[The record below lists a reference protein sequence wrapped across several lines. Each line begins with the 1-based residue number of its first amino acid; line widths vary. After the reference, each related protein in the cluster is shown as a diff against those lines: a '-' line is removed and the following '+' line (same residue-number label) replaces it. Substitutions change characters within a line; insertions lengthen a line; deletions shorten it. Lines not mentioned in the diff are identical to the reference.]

1 MSNDDKQKIL
11 HYNRPKV
18 VDFNF
23 KSKQNVQT
31 AFTVILMSKRISNNN
46 KINVWIITNN
56 AL

>member
-56 AL
+56 A